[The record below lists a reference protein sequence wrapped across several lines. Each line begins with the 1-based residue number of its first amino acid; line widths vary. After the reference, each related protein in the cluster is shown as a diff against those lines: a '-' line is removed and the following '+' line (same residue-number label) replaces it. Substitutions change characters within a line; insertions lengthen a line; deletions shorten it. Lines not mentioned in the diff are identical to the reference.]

1 MSKFLSLR
9 VDDDLLSDIEAA
21 ALSSGLTRSEWVISA
36 LNEALERDTA
46 EVRLGKL
53 VGRIEDIV
61 NAAPTRPVG
70 HSKPLREQA
79 KQTHRKVNK
88 AAPVASGEGGYQPTE
103 AELVI
108 IELCQS
114 GMSNVEIAGHL
125 NEKGFTTIKGLS
137 WDNLKVRD
145 SKSRLKSRGLTV

>member
-53 VGRIEDIV
+53 VGRIEEIV
-61 NAAPTRPVG
+61 NAVPVS
-70 HSKPLREQA
+70 HSKPLWEHA
-79 KQTHRKVNK
+79 KQTHRQVKK
-88 AAPVASGEGGYQPTE
+88 TAPTSSGEGGYQPTE

>member
-9 VDDDLLSDIEAA
+9 VEDELLRDIEAA

-53 VGRIEDIV
+53 VGRIEELL
-61 NAAPTRPVG
+61 NTAPTRSVES
-70 HSKPLREQA
+70 SKQSP
-79 KQTHRKVNK
+79 KPSHRKARK
-88 AAPVASGEGGYQPTE
+88 EAPVASGEGGYQPTE
-103 AELVI
+103 AEQVI
-108 IELCQS
+108 IELCKS

-145 SKSRLKSRGLTV
+145 SKSRLKGRGLAV